1 MDKEFLK
8 YLRTQQKK
16 HGVTWEDKSYRDQ
29 KIEMEHKKE
38 TQVFLLLILIS
49 ILYGVQ
55 EQLNTVL
62 ITWQKKRKINNGIFR
77 YK

>member
-29 KIEMEHKKE
+29 KIEMEHKKGN
-38 TQVFLLLILIS
+38 TSFPATDSDIDSLW
-49 ILYGVQ
+49 GAGAVQ
-55 EQLNTVL
+55 HGMNYDA
-62 ITWQKKRKINNGIFR
+62 KKKKN
-77 YK
+77 K